1 MPAFL
6 QFCPCS
12 CGISS
17 FSQKSSHLWSKE
29 MVVCYQN
36 CSDLLWEKIVLK
48 ASEFFCTWHD
58 VSSQKQHT
66 LHFSELTFATLN
78 ITFSGICFFTR
89 TGSPIWLWNGF
100 SSCCELGSTPTGFC
114 TSWVSTPAGPLTV
127 HWNDIWLV
135 YYMKKK
141 YSEGLKVF
149 LLQT

>member
-1 MPAFL
+1 MQIVSQGTKNWTSYLYFFAL
-6 QFCPCS
+6 CQWT
-12 CGISS
+12 SS
-17 FSQKSSHLWSKE
+17 QR

-66 LHFSELTFATLN
+66 FHFSELTFATLN

-114 TSWVSTPAGPLTV
+114 TSWVMIPAGPLTV
-127 HWNDIWLV
+127 HWNNKWL
-135 YYMKKK
+135 
-141 YSEGLKVF
+141 SIQEWF
-149 LLQT
+149 RADA